1 MFGNLCTIVKIIVFD
16 IVFPTAD
23 AIGDVTFS
31 IEAFSNSHFLIGFA
45 MSIFV
50 IFSVA
55 YEVYTWKTTD
65 FDSENEKTITWLF
78 SFLHI
83 WPQYQSCKVIYSYLT
98 EAQTGSWKNKQRK
111 TKAQLSYIEPLI
123 ESIPQFFVEC
133 SIYAMLVTR
142 DSGGANQGYGTNM
155 TSFYTAIWSDSG
167 TEVEKI
173 FGATTFGISNQ
184 SMFPLKVLISLLSG
198 IKCVVESVYNG
209 EANMKS
215 DCRGYNAITFVS
227 ILFYTIS
234 SFLWKMHI
242 VQQITMFG
250 ADLQIHG
257 FWIFFIVFL
266 LLIFIPSLFIYPPL
280 IQYFGFR
287 KMLVILGSN
296 PKFIMIP
303 LITEFVY
310 GPSNGYRPSPC
321 QTESELAINK
331 GHSLSKL
338 IYFFIFLCFFS
349 HSIVTLLNEEYNCM
363 ILKIMRYQ
371 FFPDC
376 AMPSLDK
383 TILVMHCILVPFLI
397 LAFLITL
404 LCRPCKWFL

>member
-1 MFGNLCTIVKIIVFD
+1 
-16 IVFPTAD
+16 
-23 AIGDVTFS
+23 
-31 IEAFSNSHFLIGFA
+31 
-45 MSIFV
+45 
-50 IFSVA
+50 
-55 YEVYTWKTTD
+55 
-65 FDSENEKTITWLF
+65 
-78 SFLHI
+78 
-83 WPQYQSCKVIYSYLT
+83 
-98 EAQTGSWKNKQRK
+98 
-111 TKAQLSYIEPLI
+111 
-123 ESIPQFFVEC
+123 
-133 SIYAMLVTR
+133 
-142 DSGGANQGYGTNM
+142 
-155 TSFYTAIWSDSG
+155 
-167 TEVEKI
+167 
-173 FGATTFGISNQ
+173 
-184 SMFPLKVLISLLSG
+184 
-198 IKCVVESVYNG
+198 
-209 EANMKS
+209 MKS
-215 DCRGYNAITFVS
+215 DCKGYNAIMFVS

-234 SFLWKMHI
+234 SFLWEMHI

-303 LITEFVY
+303 LITEYVY
-310 GPSNGYRPSPC
+310 GPSNGYGSSPC
-321 QTESELAINK
+321 QNESKLAINK

-349 HSIVTLLNEEYNCM
+349 HSIVNLLNEEYNCI
-363 ILKIMRYQ
+363 ILKIMQYGYQDIQ

-383 TILVMHCILVPFLI
+383 TILVMHCILVPLLI

-404 LCRPCKWFL
+404 FFAKFRPCNWFL